1 VSGGVAAAGAGITG
15 GANALSAGVVGGA
28 LAAAAAIGAGAAL
41 VATHSKVVT
50 DPVASAA
57 NTAAAATGGAVSA
70 AAGSVAAAAA
80 AASNAVADAAE
91 AGVKTALMHGQ
102 AAAASLA
109 DTAVW
114 SANGTAAAA
123 TAVGAGMARGVSEL
137 SAGVVNE
144 VGVKASEAG
153 AAVLSLPEK
162 VAPPKPAE
170 VKPGPRAGQPH
181 GFRRAPLAPLPEKPE
196 AAPTPRPK
204 GTVMYPLERRP
215 RSPLPQ
221 PAPAAAAVVA
231 EPPTLALLA
240 SALRVSDVRYRGGD
254 AWVAPRLSAPQRT
267 WLARGIAGLG
277 GAAAAGAASAAVG
290 KALSLLSSA
299 ALHLGSQADPVREAR
314 RQAQPV
320 YTPVDVAQNTV
331 VRGAKALI
339 LAAACAAFAFGVVAV
354 LRPRNFFGRRKG
366 KGKAAAPGLAAFWPL
381 NLL

>member
-1 VSGGVAAAGAGITG
+1 VAE
-15 GANALSAGVVGGA
+15 
-28 LAAAAAIGAGAAL
+28 
-41 VATHSKVVT
+41 
-50 DPVASAA
+50 
-57 NTAAAATGGAVSA
+57 ATGGAVSA

-123 TAVGAGMARGVSEL
+123 TAVGAGVARGVSEL

-144 VGVKASEAG
+144 IGVKASEAG
-153 AAVLSLPEK
+153 AAVLSLPDK

-196 AAPTPRPK
+196 PAPKPPRAR
-204 GTVMYPLERRP
+204 GTIMYPLERRP
-215 RSPLPQ
+215 LSPLPQ

-231 EPPTLALLA
+231 EPPTQALLA
-240 SALRVSDVRYRGGD
+240 SALRVSDGRFRGGD

-267 WLARGIAGLG
+267 WLARAIAGLG
-277 GAAAAGAASAAVG
+277 GAAVAGAASATVG
-290 KALSLLSSA
+290 KALSLLLSLS
-299 ALHLGSQADPVREAR
+299 LHLGDQADPVREAR

-320 YTPVDVAQNTV
+320 YTPVAVAQNTA
-331 VRGAKALI
+331 VRGIKALI
-339 LAAACAAFAFGVVAV
+339 LAAACAAFLFGVVAV

-366 KGKAAAPGLAAFWPL
+366 SAPGLAAFWPL